1 MRVHSSL
8 QKYENEDIVMCNI
21 CFSHCIFLLLDSI
34 RAWFNVLYSVPFTD
48 FYPAFIGFLTGNHL
62 KSL

>member
-1 MRVHSSL
+1 MVANVYGRKDVGVQYL
-8 QKYENEDIVMCNI
+8 FFTLY
-21 CFSHCIFLLLDSI
+21 FLLLDSI